1 MISRRILAFV
11 AIAAGAVVL
20 TGCSDRTDPRAA
32 QDPAQARPFKIG
44 VMTGPVSQDREDFR
58 AGELVE
64 REYPGRVM
72 HITYPD
78 NFSSETETIV
88 AQLSGLAADP
98 EVRVIVVGQAVPGS
112 SAAGR
117 RIRATRSD
125 VLIGFVGPHEDP
137 GVVNAACDIAIRP
150 DPIGGAPVDSVA
162 IRALTRLLVDA
173 ADKQADFRD
182 SSTVRKYLES
192 EAGGPVGLRRHDPGG
207 NQWFVV
213 LDNAAD

>member
-20 TGCSDRTDPRAA
+20 TGCSDRADTPAT
-32 QDPAQARPFKIG
+32 QGPAQVRPFKIG
-44 VMTGPVSQDREDFR
+44 VMTGTISQEEEDFG

-78 NFSSETETIV
+78 NFSTEVETIV

-112 SAAGR
+112 AAAGLK
-117 RIRATRSD
+117 IRATRSD

-137 GVVNAACDIAIRP
+137 GIVDAACDIAIRP
-150 DPIGGAPVDSVA
+150 DPIARAPADSVG
-162 IRALTRLLVDA
+162 ICALTRLLVAA
-173 ADKQADFRD
+173 ADNQADFRD
-182 SSTVRKYLES
+182 STTVQKYLES
-192 EAGGPVGLRRHDPGG
+192 VAGGPVRMRKHDPAG
-207 NQWFVV
+207 NQWIVT
-213 LDNAAD
+213 LDNVTD

>member
-1 MISRRILAFV
+1 M
-11 AIAAGAVVL
+11 L
-20 TGCSDRTDPRAA
+20 TGCSGRPDTAA
-32 QDPAQARPFKIG
+32 TQGPARVRPFKIG
-44 VMTGPVSQDREDFR
+44 VMTGTISQDREDFR
-58 AGELVE
+58 AGQMVE
-64 REYPGRVM
+64 RQYPGRVM

-98 EVRVIVVGQAVPGS
+98 EVKVIVVGQAVPGS

-137 GVVNAACDIAIRP
+137 DTVNAACDIAIRQ
-150 DPIGGAPVDSVA
+150 DPIARAPVDSVA

-182 SSTVRKYLES
+182 SITIRKYLEI
-192 EAGGPVGLRRHDPGG
+192 EAGGPVRLRRHDPAG
-207 NQWFVV
+207 NQWLVA
-213 LDNAAD
+213 LDNVTD